1 MKAIAIS
8 CRFQKGKGTIRR
20 LDVKIGDLYLLAAAE
35 CELRARLGVLL
46 GRGSWLT
53 ELSLGPCNKE
63 VG

>member
-1 MKAIAIS
+1 MNI
-8 CRFQKGKGTIRR
+8 
-20 LDVKIGDLYLLAAAE
+20 DVYSDFPGVELYLFAAAE